1 MMRNMCGIRNKSLSP
16 KIYGYMTVIF
26 FLLRTTMNNRIL
38 AIPETNIY
46 EFFIKKLSLLK
57 IQEIG

>member
-1 MMRNMCGIRNKSLSP
+1 MMRNMCGTRNKSLSP

-26 FLLRTTMNNRIL
+26 LLRTTMNDRIL

-46 EFFIKKLSLLK
+46 EFFIEKLSLLK